1 MYDLSDNNCLIG
13 EHIATNTP
21 VEIPLS
27 AREMQL
33 FHAGGNHDWNVMCE
47 SVKARTGIEI
57 IGQIQIDSIVIN
69 GNKRKFH

>member
-21 VEIPLS
+21 VEIPLN